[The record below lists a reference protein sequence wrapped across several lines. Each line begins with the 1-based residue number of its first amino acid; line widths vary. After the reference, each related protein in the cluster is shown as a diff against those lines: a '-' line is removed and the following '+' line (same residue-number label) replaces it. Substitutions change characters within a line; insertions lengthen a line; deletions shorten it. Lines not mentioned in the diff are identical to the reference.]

1 MLRGDGGYGATSSAP
16 PVGREDAPVEDRLP
30 VSTGPGEAGAGARAM
45 PGTDVDLADVDLA
58 DAELVDVELA
68 DAVRERAR
76 PGSEAEDAEPVCRI
90 CHDDLSASPGH
101 PVTLKC
107 ACKGGLRA
115 AHARC
120 ALRWFRSRGDA
131 VCEVC
136 NQHTGLSLAREAD
149 RARPRAPG
157 ARGARRVFSRD
168 ARRGG
173 GGEDAA
179 DPSAS
184 DDDSGDFDTRSD
196 DNTPTW
202 LDRVDADDTRR
213 RSESARDASRR
224 AARALR
230 ATRRGALYRFFC
242 GPILASTADPRVAPL
257 GGPDVETGSEASS
270 GTRRGGVRRQSPRR
284 DREVEGGVAICDLAP
299 LLAAVFVSQTLLL
312 LSNAG
317 DADPGGAAPV
327 VTPGLAVALAYMNS
341 GAHLLGIV
349 QMLVLMS
356 VARLSRAKQVAVLW
370 LWAAALGVGAWASF
384 RRFMLPGGV
393 AARGNDA
400 ATGEGE
406 GALVACVIVSVS
418 AAVSPALAFWAVCLA
433 RACRAGCGEGE

>member
-1 MLRGDGGYGATSSAP
+1 
-16 PVGREDAPVEDRLP
+16 
-30 VSTGPGEAGAGARAM
+30 M
-45 PGTDVDLADVDLA
+45 PGTDVELADVELA
-58 DAELVDVELA
+58 DVELVDVVELA

-149 RARPRAPG
+149 RARRVRAPG

-196 DNTPTW
+196 DDTPTW
-202 LDRVDADDTRR
+202 LDRVNADDTRR

-224 AARALR
+224 AARAP
-230 ATRRGALYRFFC
+230 ATRRVALYRFFC
-242 GPILASTADPRVAPL
+242 GPILASAEDPRVAPL

-270 GTRRGGVRRQSPRR
+270 GTRRGGVRRQPPRR
-284 DREVEGGVAICDLAP
+284 DREGEGGVAICDLAP

-418 AAVSPALAFWAVCLA
+418 AAVSPTLVFWAVCLA

>member
-1 MLRGDGGYGATSSAP
+1 
-16 PVGREDAPVEDRLP
+16 
-30 VSTGPGEAGAGARAM
+30 M
-45 PGTDVDLADVDLA
+45 PGTDVELADVELA
-58 DAELVDVELA
+58 DAELVDVVELA

-149 RARPRAPG
+149 RARRVRAPG

-224 AARALR
+224 AARAP

-242 GPILASTADPRVAPL
+242 GPILASAEDPRVAPL

-270 GTRRGGVRRQSPRR
+270 GTRRGGVRRQPPRR
-284 DREVEGGVAICDLAP
+284 DREGEGGVAICDLAP

-341 GAHLLGIV
+341 GAHLLGVVQLIV
-349 QMLVLMS
+349 LLS

-384 RRFMLPGGV
+384 RRFMRPGGV

-400 ATGEGE
+400 ARGEGE

-418 AAVSPALAFWAVCLA
+418 AAVSPTLVFWAVCLA

>member
-1 MLRGDGGYGATSSAP
+1 
-16 PVGREDAPVEDRLP
+16 
-30 VSTGPGEAGAGARAM
+30 M
-45 PGTDVDLADVDLA
+45 PGTDVELADVELA

-76 PGSEAEDAEPVCRI
+76 PGFEAEDAEPVCRI

-184 DDDSGDFDTRSD
+184 DDDSGDFETRSD
-196 DNTPTW
+196 DDTPTW
-202 LDRVDADDTRR
+202 LDRVNADDTRR

-224 AARALR
+224 AARAP

-242 GPILASTADPRVAPL
+242 GPILASAEDRRVAPL

-270 GTRRGGVRRQSPRR
+270 ATRRGGIRRQPPRR
-284 DREVEGGVAICDLAP
+284 DREGEGEGGVAICDLAP

-384 RRFMLPGGV
+384 RRFMRPGGV

-400 ATGEGE
+400 ARGEGE

-418 AAVSPALAFWAVCLA
+418 AAVSPTLAFWAVCLA

>member
-1 MLRGDGGYGATSSAP
+1 
-16 PVGREDAPVEDRLP
+16 
-30 VSTGPGEAGAGARAM
+30 M
-45 PGTDVDLADVDLA
+45 PGTDVELADVELA
-58 DAELVDVELA
+58 DVELVDVVELA

-149 RARPRAPG
+149 RARRVRAPG

-173 GGEDAA
+173 GGEDAE

-184 DDDSGDFDTRSD
+184 DDDSGGFDTRSD
-196 DNTPTW
+196 DDTPTW
-202 LDRVDADDTRR
+202 LDRVNADDTRR

-224 AARALR
+224 AARAP

-242 GPILASTADPRVAPL
+242 GPILASAEDPRVAPL

-270 GTRRGGVRRQSPRR
+270 GTRRGGVRRQPPRR
-284 DREVEGGVAICDLAP
+284 DREGEGGVAICDLAP

-317 DADPGGAAPV
+317 DADPGAAAPV

-418 AAVSPALAFWAVCLA
+418 AAVSPTLVFWAVCLA